1 MAVGLGSPL
10 LPYWSSASQR
20 VVVWSGW
27 FRYTARAEAAMKRT
41 SVAVAAVLFLVIGLW
56 AQAGKPSRDVDSETA
71 IRAVLDAQVTAWNRH
86 DLEGFM
92 AGYWHSPELTFFSG
106 DTQTKGWD
114 STLERYRR
122 NYQSAGN
129 EMGTL
134 AFSDLRIEI
143 LASDA
148 AMVRGRYQLAMKNGK
163 QPQGLFTLIWKK
175 MPDGWRIIHDHTS
188 AACNGS

>member
-1 MAVGLGSPL
+1 
-10 LPYWSSASQR
+10 
-20 VVVWSGW
+20 
-27 FRYTARAEAAMKRT
+27 
-41 SVAVAAVLFLVIGLW
+41 
-56 AQAGKPSRDVDSETA
+56 
-71 IRAVLDAQVTAWNRH
+71 
-86 DLEGFM
+86 
-92 AGYWHSPELTFFSG
+92 
-106 DTQTKGWD
+106 
-114 STLERYRR
+114 
-122 NYQSAGN
+122 
-129 EMGTL
+129 MGTL